1 VSLIKNVVSE
11 VSVEV
16 LDDGPRWSFGT
27 LAANFARVQLLISW
41 YDGDPDRYLA
51 AIDGGI
57 EDVTDTPFL
66 LSMKRRLRE
75 EPRLLDDMRRIVNEF
90 ANQIASV

>member
-1 VSLIKNVVSE
+1 MSE

-51 AIDGGI
+51 AIDRGV
-57 EDVTDTPFL
+57 EDAADMPFL
-66 LSMKRRLRE
+66 LSIQRRLRA
-75 EPRLLDDMRRIVNEF
+75 EPHLLEDMRRIVNEF
-90 ANQIASV
+90 ATRFTFL

>member
-1 VSLIKNVVSE
+1 MSLIKNAVSE
-11 VSVEV
+11 VSVEI

-27 LAANFARVQLLISW
+27 LAADFARVQLLISW

-66 LSMKRRLRE
+66 LAMKRRLGE
-75 EPRLLDDMRRIVNEF
+75 KPHLLDDMRRIVNEF
-90 ANQIASV
+90 ASQIASE